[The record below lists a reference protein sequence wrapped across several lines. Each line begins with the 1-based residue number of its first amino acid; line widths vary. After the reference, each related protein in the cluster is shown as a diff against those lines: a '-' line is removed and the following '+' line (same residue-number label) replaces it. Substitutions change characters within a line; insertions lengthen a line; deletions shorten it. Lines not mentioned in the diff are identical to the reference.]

1 LPRGL
6 YTDAKRLQQ
15 VLKNLLSNA
24 FKFTHSGS
32 VALQVAPAAGGW
44 RSDHDALGRAR
55 AVVAF
60 SVCDTGIGIPAEKQ
74 QIIFEAFQQAD
85 GSTSRKYGGTGLGLA
100 ISRELSALLGGELRL
115 KSTVG
120 MGSLFTLYLPVSYV
134 PPKTQRRQTP
144 SGNGDPA
151 PPETPGS
158 DAYADTPVELSD
170 QASTAAAALN
180 LFGDDRDNIQPGDRV
195 LLVVDNDASFAK
207 IALDVARE
215 QHWKGLVTTTGA
227 AALALARDGRPDA
240 ITLDLRLPD
249 IDGWRVL
256 DRLKNDAGTR
266 HIPVYIITTEEE
278 QRERGRQRGALGV
291 LTKPLQSR
299 ESLEQALIRLRNFVE
314 RPTRSLLVVTAD
326 PVQRQS
332 LLELLADD
340 DARATVVASADEA
353 LSLFRQ
359 QPFDCVVLDPQL
371 PDMATR
377 ELMDAIA
384 RAPELC
390 DVPVLLYERDE
401 PTKKDRAH
409 RQHLVHTM
417 VLKEVRS
424 LERLVDQTALYLHR
438 PIARLP
444 EVQRQMVQ
452 RLHESDEVLRGRK
465 VLIVDDDVRNIFAM
479 TSVLEQHQMAVL
491 SAEDGR
497 SAIEILSQT
506 PDIDVVLM
514 DIMMP
519 DMDGYETLRTL
530 RRNPKLRSLPMIAVT
545 AKAMKGDREKCL
557 EAGAWDYLSKPVD
570 SGHMLSVLRAWLHR

>member
-1 LPRGL
+1 MEAAVSPGQG
-6 YTDAKRLQQ
+6 DSPAD
-15 VLKNLLSNA
+15 LSE
-24 FKFTHSGS
+24 
-32 VALQVAPAAGGW
+32 QAA
-44 RSDHDALGRAR
+44 
-55 AVVAF
+55 
-60 SVCDTGIGIPAEKQ
+60 
-74 QIIFEAFQQAD
+74 
-85 GSTSRKYGGTGLGLA
+85 
-100 ISRELSALLGGELRL
+100 
-115 KSTVG
+115 
-120 MGSLFTLYLPVSYV
+120 
-134 PPKTQRRQTP
+134 
-144 SGNGDPA
+144 
-151 PPETPGS
+151 
-158 DAYADTPVELSD
+158 
-170 QASTAAAALN
+170 TATAALN
-180 LFGDDRDNIQPGDRV
+180 LFGDDRENIQPGDRV
-195 LLVVDNDASFAK
+195 LLIVDNDTSFAR
-207 IALDVARE
+207 IALDAARE
-215 QHWKGLVTTTGA
+215 QNWKGLVTTSGA

-256 DRLKNDAGTR
+256 DRLKNHAETR

-278 QRERGRQRGALGV
+278 QRERGRQRGAFGV

-299 ESLEQALIRLRNFVE
+299 ESLEQALLRLKAFVE

-332 LLELLADD
+332 LLDLLSHD
-340 DARATVVASADEA
+340 DAQTTVVASADEA
-353 LSLFRQ
+353 LSLFHR
-359 QPFDCVVLDPQL
+359 QPFDCVVLDPHL

-384 RAPELC
+384 RTPDLC

-409 RQHLVHTM
+409 RKHLTQAM

-424 LERLVDQTALYLHR
+424 PERLVDETSLYLHR
-438 PIARLP
+438 PIARMP
-444 EVQRQMVQ
+444 DAQRQMFQ

-479 TSVLEQHQMAVL
+479 TSVLEQHLMSVL
-491 SAEDGR
+491 SAEDGKT
-497 SAIEILSQT
+497 AIEILSQT
-506 PDIDVVLM
+506 PDIDIVLM

-519 DMDGYETLRTL
+519 DMDGYDTLRAI
-530 RRNPKLRSLPMIAVT
+530 RKNAKLRSLPMIAVT